1 MFRGLLFS
9 RTQCSSCELKAILCC
24 VQVAAGSLTVLSI
37 MGKVEDVNKVTGQ
50 LTLL

>member
-1 MFRGLLFS
+1 MINRYFTHPWLQLK
-9 RTQCSSCELKAILCC
+9 QLSCCM
-24 VQVAAGSLTVLSI
+24 QVAPGSLTVLSI